1 MNYDNNRKNKFIEK
15 LPDTDKYYYLDD
27 DYNKTINDKNNFL
40 NQFSN
45 DLNDLR
51 KKIIVMRLIR

>member
-27 DYNKTINDKNNFL
+27 DYNKTINDKNDFL

-51 KKIIVMRLIR
+51 KR

>member
-27 DYNKTINDKNNFL
+27 DYNKTINDKNDF
-40 NQFSN
+40 
-45 DLNDLR
+45 
-51 KKIIVMRLIR
+51 